1 VGGDLGSLAMRSIY
15 FTSVLKK
22 EYRNDIEQLLF
33 LNPNQEKAL
42 PSILRSIKR
51 YGQPK
56 IVEKDSLLRIAIGNC
71 IDAQD
76 LYAFE
81 QHLMFPRLVGCVI
94 YLRDRPDNLSIVHL
108 AVAPDYLM
116 SGSSNE
122 IPLVAQLVQKV
133 TAVAMQIKGI
143 STITFV
149 YTRGGKN
156 KLRVI
161 NTA

>member
-1 VGGDLGSLAMRSIY
+1 VGGDIDPVAMSAVY
-15 FTSVLKK
+15 FSSVLKK
-22 EYRNDIEQLLF
+22 DYRNDIEQLLF

-94 YLRDRPDNLSIVHL
+94 YLRDRPDNLSIAHL

-116 SGSSNE
+116 SESSNE

-133 TAVAMQIKGI
+133 TVVALQIKGI
-143 STITFV
+143 NTVTLA
-149 YTRGGKN
+149 YMRGGKN

-161 NTA
+161 NTV